1 MVALAVRRKCVGC
14 SYVKGREKLVIVL
27 REYCTGVDRLFVFQC
42 FSDVFKGGSCE
53 VEGGSLGLAERGG
66 VGGKG
71 GVASK
76 DTSKEACR
84 LQARE
89 LLVYFCNTA

>member
-1 MVALAVRRKCVGC
+1 VRRKCVGC

-76 DTSKEACR
+76 GACR
-84 LQARE
+84 L
-89 LLVYFCNTA
+89 

>member
-1 MVALAVRRKCVGC
+1 VRRKCVSC

-27 REYCTGVDRLFVFQC
+27 REYYIGVNRLFVFQC
-42 FSDVFKGGSCE
+42 FSDVFKGGFCE
-53 VEGGSLGLAERGG
+53 VKGGSLGLAERGG

-76 DTSKEACR
+76 EAYR
-84 LQARE
+84 L
-89 LLVYFCNTA
+89 